1 MRPYGSTIP
10 QYVVKVLDA
19 ATEESSTYQR
29 FQDNPSPLSHALPFE
44 IIPSEPRLLVMPF
57 VWSLGM
63 VEYRNKPTSFFLD
76 LFHHLIEV
84 CHLRMSLVLI
94 LRFDADVRTRVQG
107 IEYLHRLRIVRLVC
121 RPAAHNN
128 RSH

>member
-1 MRPYGSTIP
+1 
-10 QYVVKVLDA
+10 
-19 ATEESSTYQR
+19 
-29 FQDNPSPLSHALPFE
+29 
-44 IIPSEPRLLVMPF
+44 MPF

-76 LFHHLIEV
+76 LFHQIIEV
-84 CHLRMSLVLI
+84 RHFRVSLVLI

-107 IEYLHRLRIVRLVC
+107 IEYLHRLRIVHLVC

-128 RSH
+128 RSR